1 MNFPLNFFFYLN
13 YYNFFF
19 LAWGNIFW
27 ELKKISGTNG
37 PVVRYFS
44 TPGRGSPA
52 VDLWEFSSI

>member
-1 MNFPLNFFFYLN
+1 MNFPLNFSFYLN

-37 PVVRYFS
+37 PIS
-44 TPGRGSPA
+44 TPANKIPILCSYLDGMIR
-52 VDLWEFSSI
+52 L